1 MLEVLKIIKDYSK
14 ENKIDINRI
23 NFTVLLNQDSSV
35 YNDIKNAIEDNNR
48 IALIYLY
55 SNEMFNSAENK
66 HRDEI
71 LEIFKNNKLKAY
83 QMKYGY
89 DVATN
94 KDLYTKKDYKDIISL
109 VVNAKGECQAIGGSK
124 VATNKDVLARQDY
137 KKIISLIV
145 NAKGEYQ
152 ALYGYYIATNK
163 KSLARKN
170 CKEMIRL
177 IVEEEDVQR
186 SLNIYN
192 SIVFLLLN
200 TIEFDSLSSSE
211 QENYKNNIL
220 SLVSDLEKDPEA
232 LEKVKKLIKN

>member
-94 KDLYTKKDYKDIISL
+94 ND
-109 VVNAKGECQAIGGSK
+109 
-124 VATNKDVLARQDY
+124 
-137 KKIISLIV
+137 
-145 NAKGEYQ
+145 
-152 ALYGYYIATNK
+152 
-163 KSLARKN
+163 KSL
-170 CKEMIRL
+170 
-177 IVEEEDVQR
+177 
-186 SLNIYN
+186 YN
-192 SIVFLLLN
+192 RDMTPRGNSPP
-200 TIEFDSLSSSE
+200 TSR
-211 QENYKNNIL
+211 
-220 SLVSDLEKDPEA
+220 
-232 LEKVKKLIKN
+232 